1 MRNGKIS
8 MPNMITHL
16 VEDRQR
22 NQMLVQLVKKASA
35 GNRQLLV
42 LSDRR
47 LHCEFLHQCFPK
59 TSGLYMGGMKE
70 AALHE
75 SSKKKIIF
83 ATFSQAHEGLDIPT
97 LDTVILSTPK
107 SDIQQSIGRIMR
119 ETKGKKNN
127 PHIYDVHDPW
137 SVFTAMYYKRMK
149 VYRQGGFNI
158 KGRVVEE
165 IKDDF
170 PQGKCLFL

>member
-1 MRNGKIS
+1 
-8 MPNMITHL
+8 
-16 VEDRQR
+16 
-22 NQMLVQLVKKASA
+22 
-35 GNRQLLV
+35 
-42 LSDRR
+42 
-47 LHCEFLHQCFPK
+47 
-59 TSGLYMGGMKE
+59 MGGMKE

>member
-1 MRNGKIS
+1 
-8 MPNMITHL
+8 
-16 VEDRQR
+16 
-22 NQMLVQLVKKASA
+22 
-35 GNRQLLV
+35 
-42 LSDRR
+42 
-47 LHCEFLHQCFPK
+47 
-59 TSGLYMGGMKE
+59 MGGMKE
-70 AALHE
+70 AQLQE

-97 LDTVILSTPK
+97 LDTVILASPK
-107 SDIQQSIGRIMR
+107 SNIIQSIGRIMR

-137 SVFTAMYYKRMK
+137 SVFTAMYYKRVK

-158 KGRVVEE
+158 HGKNVEE
-165 IKDDF
+165 PKSVF